1 MTEPQQDNIPAWLS
15 AMLVFIMLAGAL
27 YVFHLL
33 IS

>member
-1 MTEPQQDNIPAWLS
+1 MMEPQQENIPAWLS
-15 AMLVFIMLAGAL
+15 AMLVVIMFAGAL